1 MNSYRNICWIQ
12 AAIFAVSFSTV
23 VLVFIFD
30 NIYLRCFKSPIM
42 FSFIF
47 FPISILLRPHSN
59 QKQWSDKSLRIA
71 LRVAAVYTRDK
82 RHGLLLKKKNI
93 NYLLKKKVYF
103 YTGCGNRAVLNS
115 SIYLTRSA
123 VDLNEVQSCITP
135 RVFTTN
141 AQWLCLQRICVS
153 LHLFECNIWP
163 IETIP
168 DLILCVLYMQEY
180 VFVFFIKCKFYIC
193 AHFYVSLLYIRISQF
208 GVIVLFRC
216 LM

>member
-1 MNSYRNICWIQ
+1 M
-12 AAIFAVSFSTV
+12 SFSTI

-47 FPISILLRPHSN
+47 FFPISILLRPHSN
-59 QKQWSDKSLRIA
+59 QKQWSDKSLRSS
-71 LRVAAVYTRDK
+71 RFAAVYTRDK
-82 RHGLLLKKKNI
+82 RHGLLLKKKI
-93 NYLLKKKVYF
+93 YKLFIKKKVYF

-141 AQWLCLQRICVS
+141 AQ
-153 LHLFECNIWP
+153 
-163 IETIP
+163 
-168 DLILCVLYMQEY
+168 
-180 VFVFFIKCKFYIC
+180 
-193 AHFYVSLLYIRISQF
+193 
-208 GVIVLFRC
+208 
-216 LM
+216 